1 MRKSLRSVSL
11 SANHFMQGKLQ
22 EFTLKVLFLMSM
34 LLMFNQYGYSQA
46 SITIGPSGTSTA
58 SVTWGPMNCGTTAAR
73 YNRTAYIYPSTLFS
87 GLTNGDQIVALAFRK
102 AVTTAP
108 TGSPNFKL
116 YIKNTGLANFGS
128 GSLTWATE
136 IATATL
142 VYDANP
148 NSILG
153 STSGFK
159 TFQFSSPFVYT
170 GGNIAVY
177 VEYIQTSASTAVTWI
192 YDTQTGVPD
201 YATNQVKYASSTAG
215 STPAAT
221 LGTSSVNHPQLRIDF
236 NYSINATIDQIVP
249 HKGICAGGSDS
260 VRVRIKNLGVSTIT
274 TLEVN
279 WTLNGVAQTPF
290 VYNGSLATNASA
302 TVAIGSINFPVG
314 QPIDIKAWTN
324 LPNGVADKFPVNDTI
339 LYHADGPALSGTF
352 TIGGVTADYA
362 NIKDAVRALNERGV
376 CGPVV
381 FNVDALEGPYIGQVE
396 FKEIPGA
403 NATNTITFN
412 GNGATIIDTINSSK
426 VNNKHIVYL
435 NGTDYTTLDNFIIT
449 YEETSLY
456 CLPVVIG
463 NGANYNRIKN
473 CQILMDPN
481 TTTVDFSA
489 ISFTGSSANYIVAT
503 NASYNIIENN
513 TIRGGYA
520 GVAIVGTN
528 GSQHLSKGNIIR
540 NNTIQ
545 DHYLYGIYAAAT
557 DSTQI
562 VSNDISKP
570 NRLTYAGNY
579 GMYFTTHNQSM
590 LVEKNRVHDIFFQV
604 PTSTSN
610 FYAFFVTGND
620 AKAGKE
626 MILRNNIAYNLRG
639 NGTQYGF
646 HTNNSDSIWYF
657 NNTVQIDNAAATA
670 GGAVGIYSTAA
681 ATGVK
686 YLNNNIYISKGGNGN
701 KHGVFV
707 NTADVT
713 ATINYNNIYVD
724 TTVGKTGQR
733 NIGYFVSTPYATLAN
748 WKTANTN
755 MWDQNSV
762 SARPLFA
769 NILTGDFTPNSFDLN
784 NIGTPIPQVTDDI
797 NGVARN
803 ATNPDPGAYEF
814 TPILN
819 DAGITASTL
828 VNGACAGNNQ
838 LGFRL
843 KNFGANDLT
852 SAQINWTVDGMSRT
866 PFMYSGNLGSGQD
879 TMVYVGLQSIGLD
892 TAYTVHAWSSL
903 PNTVADNRNSNDTIK
918 VNNFKA
924 AMSGTYTV
932 GGVGAK
938 YPSITAAAEDLNNRG
953 VCGPVIIDVNKNAG
967 PYNEQVRFD
976 QIVGTS
982 AVNTVKVLGHG
993 AALNFSSISSVVR
1006 YGFYL
1011 NGSDYVTIDSF
1022 VITPAYGANNYGWGI
1037 FLGTTSD
1044 YNRITNNIIN
1054 LNNDI
1059 ITQNYTGITLTGST
1073 SVLNSTGGLFVGNLI
1088 ENNTI
1093 YGGYYN
1099 INIYGIAGSNALT
1112 RANRIIGNKM
1122 YDPYHYSVSLFNQD
1136 SAEVSKNEM
1145 SRATRVTSVN
1155 FVGVYCNGVSGSTKI
1170 DGNNIHD
1177 AFNANPSTTQSPYGV
1192 YFTNC
1197 PHSAGREAIVT
1208 NNVVHSFAGSGGH
1221 YGLYAG
1227 GTSSYIRFYNNT
1239 ISLDNKTSTTGAA
1252 YGFYQT
1258 GGTTNIE
1265 VKNNTF
1271 SISRG
1276 GTTAKYGIYFAT
1288 NPPGVTADY
1297 NNYYINASG
1306 GNVGYYSSAKVTL
1319 ADWKAANSS
1328 AYDQN
1333 SFSVDPE
1340 YRHLP
1345 SNNFIPNSSV
1355 LNNAATPIA
1364 AVTKDY
1370 NGTTRS
1376 GTPDIGAFEF
1386 TPTANDAEVI
1396 SIEGPN
1402 IVCNGTNAVPVKI
1415 KNKGT
1420 ASLTSLVINWSLNNV
1435 PQTPFN
1441 FTGAM
1446 PKNKDSIITIGTF
1459 NGVSNTVYNIKV
1471 WSTLPN
1477 GLADEN
1483 TLNDTTQK
1491 LNILT
1496 GLAGTYTIGNTPANY
1511 ASFNA
1516 AVSDLLQRG
1525 VCAPVVFS
1533 VNAADGPYEEKVTI
1547 TSVPGASSTN
1557 TITFKGNEAVL
1568 TTVITATADRGVF
1581 TLNNADYIIIDSL
1594 TIEVDPTSTYGYPV
1608 VITNT
1613 SDNNVIK
1620 NSVLKSINVGSSNYA
1635 GLVIGAPGSISTAS
1649 NSRFNLIENNTI
1661 LGGYYGITVYGT
1673 SGSNALTAGNIL
1685 KNNKIHDFY
1694 YYGIYHYYADGTQ
1707 IIGNDISRPNATQ
1720 MSSTTYATY
1729 ILGASQN
1736 LLIEKNKIHNLFD
1749 QDPTGTGTAY
1759 GLHLSTG
1766 AAQLGK
1772 KTVVRNNV
1780 VYNINS
1786 SGTHYGIYNS
1796 TSGNVQYYH
1805 NTIILDYQ
1813 SATAGTTYGFYQTGS
1828 ADSIELK
1835 NNNFVVTKTGSGIK
1849 YGIYMVTSTTPLLTN
1864 YNNIY
1869 VPNGNVGYNSS
1880 ARITLADWQAV
1891 NASFDPNSISVNP
1904 IFPYRNIGNFS
1915 PASPAIND
1923 LGTPLPSVTTD
1934 ILGNARSITN
1944 PDMGAYEFTPVN
1956 DDAAITNFEVGSVCA
1971 GNNPIAVRL
1980 RSLGANVLTSVN
1992 IHWTL
1997 NGVPQTMIAYS
2008 GSLATGLDTL
2018 LILGNINF
2026 VVGNSYSIK
2035 VWSSLPNGA
2044 VDPNTL
2050 NDTLYANNIRTGLRG
2065 VYTIGGVG
2073 ANYPTLTAAA
2083 NDLNNYGVC
2092 GNVTF
2097 NVNPAAGPYNEQVAL
2112 RNVAGTSDTSKIV
2125 FNGNG
2130 ALVTY
2135 NATLTSSRHLF
2146 KLVGTDYVTIDSFR
2160 LEMNASST
2168 YGFPIHVLSGSSH
2181 NIIKRN
2187 IIKSIPNSSSTNYG
2201 GIIFSGSE
2209 SSPSTAGLDMS
2220 YNIVENNTIHHG
2232 YYTISIYGTS
2242 TNSASCK
2249 GNVIRNNKIY
2259 DSYIYS
2265 IYTIGVD
2272 SLIVSGND
2280 ISRPT
2285 RTTMSTFYGIYNST
2299 NSFKLMVEK
2308 NKIHNPFDANL
2319 TSTSAAYGIYTA
2331 SSDAAPG
2338 TSIIK
2343 NNVIYNFYGAGAQYG
2358 LTNNGSDSIYY
2369 YHNTVVMNDT
2379 AQSSNVV
2386 NGFLQ
2391 TTTAPNGVKLKN
2403 NNFVITRPG
2412 SANRIGMYWTTSTSS
2427 FESDHNN
2434 FYIVNGIGI
2443 NAVSYFVNNYLTLA
2457 DWKASNSNIYDQNS
2471 VDVNPLF
2478 NLASSGNFR
2487 PFSGGFDNKGIYI
2500 TEVPTDI
2507 MDSVR
2512 SLTTPDIGAYEF
2524 TAVGEDASVSSLGF
2538 ASVCPGINPV
2548 TVNITNSSANILSSV
2563 DIHWLINGVA
2573 QPVYS
2578 FSGSLSSSATAN
2590 VVLGNYNFLQGQV
2603 YTLKFWT
2610 SAPNGFVDANPT
2622 NDTLLVNN
2630 FTTALSGVYTIGGV
2644 GANFPS
2650 LVAAAN
2656 TLNAGGICGPVE
2668 FIMNPAAGPYDGQVT
2683 FGNIDGASS
2692 ANTII
2697 VRGKGSVITGTLGN
2711 TEERHLIRLNGT
2723 KYLTLDS
2730 IYASVSVA
2738 SSVGYALVIGNNANN
2753 NTITNGQYN
2762 SIPATTN
2769 SFGAI
2774 MFVGTPNSPTSP
2786 SNSSYNRIENN
2797 LITGGYYGVSV
2808 YGTSGGNALTKGN
2821 IIKNNII
2828 KDFYSY
2834 GIYNMYADSSTIFA
2848 NDISRPGQT
2857 ATTTTYGI
2865 YCGGASQNILVE
2877 KNKIHHLFELLNT
2890 NTSAMYGI
2898 GFATSAAQVGK
2909 QSIVKNNLL
2918 YALNNSGTHY
2928 GLYNSTSGNVAF
2940 YNNTLV
2946 DDFAGAT
2953 AGTTYGI
2960 YQTGSTTGIEYK
2972 NNNVWV
2978 SRAGSGVKYGIYMA
2992 TAASPITSNYN
3003 NFYVPNGNVGYNT
3016 TAQQTLANWQAAVP
3030 GIDANSVSVNPLFF
3044 YANVGNYI
3052 PASAA
3057 LDNKGVSLA
3066 SVTEDITGA
3075 LRDPNT
3081 PDIGAYEFTPL
3092 SNDISITKILYPVT
3106 GNKCGLPV
3114 DSVVFIVENTGA
3126 ADQQGFNIKLDV
3138 TGASTT
3144 SINKLY
3150 SGVLS
3155 SGTADTITITPY
3167 NSNVS
3172 GTVNLALY
3180 TQLANDGFRKND
3192 TARVSFV
3199 ASQASALPIANNAL
3213 VCKGE
3218 QATLVASGTN
3228 NIFRWYDAPVGGN
3241 LLAMND
3247 TFITPTINGVTSYY
3261 VSGTSGTSNSFNL
3274 GPLSDAI
3281 GTSGNFTNATVQYLE
3296 FDALST
3302 FTLDSVSVKPNGP
3315 GNIEIRLLSNTGA
3328 VLQTRIVAVSTTQVM
3343 TRVPVGF
3350 VIPPGTAYRMDG
3362 GPATTTGGLWRN
3374 SAGGVYP
3381 YTIPGIVSITG
3392 NSFSTTAYYY
3402 YYNWRV
3408 TGGAESCPSPRKEV
3422 VVNTTVAVKGSS
3434 YAQGAIYEGVFNTGT
3449 TINPDRACAA
3459 DTLEYVV
3466 NTPTGFNL
3474 ADFGTTWSILNA
3486 SVKTK
3491 NNNAVSGQLSVNGR
3505 SIRYIPAIT
3514 DVDSQLVLSVK
3525 VRDLNGANCDTLI
3538 SRNISIGSSLAIN
3551 LGNDTT
3557 ICFGQSITLNA
3568 GVAGQ
3573 TYLWSTGATTQSI
3586 TTSAAGT
3593 YSVTVTNTSGC
3604 ESSDQI
3610 VLNLT
3615 TEIPVN
3621 LGPDKSICAGSTAT
3635 LDAGTHTG
3643 ASYLWSTGATTQT
3656 IDVTVAGTYHVK
3668 VTIGDCFERDT
3679 IVIGINQN
3687 PTVELGPNKTICDKD
3702 SVTLDAGNIGSTYLW
3717 STGAT
3722 TRTIVVKAQGNYSVT
3737 VTNTNGCSST
3747 DNITV
3752 TVQALPN
3759 ATYTAAATNG
3769 LNWQFNGPTVAGAT
3783 YEWNF
3788 GDPTS
3793 PANTSSIQNPI
3804 HLFTA
3809 PGTYTVT
3816 LKVTN
3821 VATGCSN
3828 TTSQTLVVTS
3838 VGVQLE
3844 SGIKVYYASPNPFDQ
3859 QTTIHYELEHDAV
3872 VKLEVYDMLGR
3883 LISTPVNNE
3892 NQTTGKHQY
3901 LVSENLHA
3909 VGVYQVRL
3917 TVNGATT
3924 VLRVLKGN

>member
-1 MRKSLRSVSL
+1 MEKALRSATAKVGYLSL
-11 SANHFMQGKLQ
+11 KTLYEFSLKL
-22 EFTLKVLFLMSM
+22 LLLSLMVLLV
-34 LLMFNQYGYSQA
+34 NRNGYSQT

-58 SVTWGPMNCGTTAAR
+58 SVTYGPMNCGTTAAR
-73 YNRTAYIYPSTLFS
+73 YNRTAYIYPSTLFP

-108 TGSPNFKL
+108 TGSPNFKM

-142 VYDANP
+142 VFDGNP

-159 TFQFSSPFVYT
+159 TFSFTSPFNYT

-236 NYSINATIDQIVP
+236 NYSLNATIDQIVP

-260 VRVRIKNLGVSTIT
+260 VRIRIKNLGVNTIT
-274 TLEVN
+274 SVDVN
-279 WTLNGVAQTPF
+279 WTINGVAQAPF

-324 LPNGVADKFPVNDTI
+324 LPNGVADKFPANDTI
-339 LYHADGPALSGTF
+339 LYHADGPALSAGTY
-352 TIGGVTADYA
+352 TIGGLTANYPNLLA
-362 NIKDAVRALNERGV
+362 AVKDLNERGV

-381 FNVDALEGPYIGQVE
+381 FNVDPLEGPYIGQIE
-396 FKEIPGA
+396 LKEILGA
-403 NATNTITFN
+403 SATNTIVFN

-426 VNNKHIVYL
+426 VNNKHIVFL
-435 NGTDYTTLDNFIIT
+435 NGTDYTTFDNFTIT

-513 TIRGGYA
+513 LIRGGYA
-520 GVAIVGTN
+520 GVALVGTN

-545 DHYLYGIYAAAT
+545 DHYLYGVYAAAT

-590 LVEKNRVHDIFFQV
+590 LVEKNRVHDVFFQV

-620 AKAGKE
+620 ARAGKE
-626 MILRNNIAYNLRG
+626 MILRNNLAYNLRG

-657 NNTVQIDNAAATA
+657 NNTVHIDNPNATA
-670 GGAVGIYSTAA
+670 GGAVGIYTTAA

-686 YLNNNIYISKGGNGN
+686 YLNNNIVISKAGNGN

-724 TTVGKTGQR
+724 TTVGKAGQR
-733 NIGYFVSTPYATLAN
+733 NIGYFVSTPFVTLAN
-748 WKTANTN
+748 WKTANSN

-762 SARPLFA
+762 SARALFA
-769 NILTGDFTPNSFDLN
+769 NVLAGDFTPNSFDLN
-784 NIGTPIPQVTDDI
+784 NIGTPIPQVTEDI

-819 DAGITASTL
+819 DAGIIAMTL
-828 VNGACAGNNQ
+828 VNGSCAGNNPI
-838 LGFRL
+838 GFRL

-852 SAQINWTVDGMSRT
+852 SAQINWTVDGIPRT
-866 PFMYSGNLGSGQD
+866 PFNYTGNLGSGQD

-892 TAYTVHAWSSL
+892 TAYTIHAWSSL

-918 VNNFKA
+918 NINYKS
-924 AMSGTYTV
+924 AMNGTYTV
-932 GGVGAK
+932 GGVGAR
-938 YPSITAAAEDLNNRG
+938 YQTISEAATDLNNRG

-982 AVNTVKVLGHG
+982 AVNTVRVLGHG
-993 AALNFSSISSVVR
+993 SALNFSSISSVVR

-1022 VITPAYGANNYGWGI
+1022 VITPAYGATNYGWGI
-1037 FLGTTSD
+1037 FLGTNSD
-1044 YNRITNNIIN
+1044 YNKITNNIIN

-1099 INIYGIAGSNALT
+1099 INIYGVAGSNALT

-1145 SRATRVTSVN
+1145 SRSTRVTSVN

-1177 AFNANPSTTQSPYGV
+1177 AFNANPSTTQSPYGI

-1208 NNVVHSFAGSGGH
+1208 NNVVYNFAGSGGH

-1239 ISLDNKTSTTGAA
+1239 ISLDNKTSTTGSA

-1258 GGTTNIE
+1258 GGTSNIE

-1271 SISRG
+1271 SITRG
-1276 GTTAKYGIYFAT
+1276 GSSVKYGIYLAT

-1297 NNYYINASG
+1297 NNYYINATS
-1306 GNVGYYSSAKVTL
+1306 GNVGYYSSAKATL
-1319 ADWKAANSS
+1319 ADWKAANSN

-1333 SFSVDPE
+1333 GFSVDPE
-1340 YRHLP
+1340 YRSLQK
-1345 SNNFIPNSSV
+1345 NNFVPNSSV

-1376 GTPDIGAFEF
+1376 VTPDIGAFEF
-1386 TPTANDAEVI
+1386 TPTVNDAEVM

-1402 IVCNGTNAVPVKI
+1402 IVCNGSNPVPVKI

-1420 ASLTSLVINWSLNNV
+1420 ATLSSLVVNWSVNNV
-1435 PQTPFN
+1435 VQTPFN

-1446 PKNKDSIITIGTF
+1446 PKNKDSIITIGSF
-1459 NGVSNTVYNIKV
+1459 VGVSNTVYNIKV

-1483 TLNDTTQK
+1483 TLNDSTQK

-1511 ASFNA
+1511 TSFNA
-1516 AVSDLLQRG
+1516 AVSDLLSRG
-1525 VCAPVVFS
+1525 VCGPVVFS
-1533 VNAADGPYEEKVTI
+1533 VNASDGPYEEKVTI
-1547 TSVPGASSTN
+1547 TTVPGASSTN
-1557 TITFKGNEAVL
+1557 TVTFKGNEALL
-1568 TTVITATADRGVF
+1568 TTVITASADRGVL

-1613 SDNNVIK
+1613 SDNNIIR

-1661 LGGYYGITVYGT
+1661 IGGYYGITVYGT

-1685 KNNKIHDFY
+1685 KDNKIQDFY
-1694 YYGIYHYYADGTQ
+1694 YYGLYHYYADGTQ

-1736 LLIEKNKIHNLFD
+1736 LLIEKNKIHNMFD
-1749 QDPTGTGTAY
+1749 QDPSGTGALY
-1759 GLHLSTG
+1759 ALHLSTG
-1766 AAQLGK
+1766 AAQVGK
-1772 KTVVRNNV
+1772 KTIVRNNL

-1786 SGTHYGIYNS
+1786 SGTHYGMYNS

-1805 NTIILDYQ
+1805 NTIILDHQ
-1813 SATAGTTYGFYQTGS
+1813 ATAGTAYGFYQTGS

-1835 NNNFVVTKTGSGIK
+1835 NNNFVISKTGSGTK
-1849 YGIYMVTSTTPLLTN
+1849 YGIYMVTAATPLLTN
-1864 YNNIY
+1864 YNNLY
-1869 VPNGNVGYNSS
+1869 VPTGNVGYNSS
-1880 ARITLADWQAV
+1880 ARATLADWQAV
-1891 NASFDPNSISVNP
+1891 NATFDPNSISVNP
-1904 IFPYRNIGNFS
+1904 IFPYRSIGNFM

-1923 LGTPLPSVTTD
+1923 LGTPLANVTSD
-1934 ILGNARSITN
+1934 ILGNARSLTT

-1956 DDAAITNFEVGSVCA
+1956 DDAAITSFEVGSVCA
-1971 GNNPIAVRL
+1971 GNNPIAVKL
-1980 RSLGANVLTSVN
+1980 RSLGANALTSVN

-2008 GSLATGLDTL
+2008 GSLATGADTS

-2026 VVGNSYSIK
+2026 VVGNSYSLK
-2035 VWSSLPNGA
+2035 VWSSLPNG
-2044 VDPNTL
+2044 VTDPNPL

-2073 ANYPTLTAAA
+2073 ANYPTLSAAA

-2097 NVNPAAGPYNEQVAL
+2097 NVNPTAGPYNEQVTLNA
-2112 RNVAGTSDTSKIV
+2112 VAGTSDTSKIV

-2135 NATLTSSRHLF
+2135 NATTTSSRQLF
-2146 KLVGTDYVTIDSFR
+2146 KLRGTDYVTIDSFI
-2160 LEMNASST
+2160 LEMNPSST
-2168 YGFPIHVLSGSSH
+2168 YGFPIHVLSGSNH
-2181 NIIKRN
+2181 NTIKRN
-2187 IIKSIPNSSSTNYG
+2187 IIKTIPNSSSTNYG
-2201 GIIFSGSE
+2201 GIVFSGSE

-2220 YNIVENNTIHHG
+2220 FNTIENNTIYNG
-2232 YYTISIYGTS
+2232 YYTMVIYGTS

-2265 IYTIGVD
+2265 LFTVGVD

-2285 RTTMSTFYGIYNST
+2285 RSTSSTFYGIYNST
-2299 NSFKLMVEK
+2299 NSFKLLVEK
-2308 NKIHNPFDANL
+2308 NKIHNPFDGNL
-2319 TSTSAAYGIYTA
+2319 TSTSASYGIYTA

-2338 TSIIK
+2338 SSIIK
-2343 NNVIYNFYGAGAQYG
+2343 NNVIYNFNGQGAHYG
-2358 LTNNGSDSIYY
+2358 LANNGSDSIYY

-2379 AQSSNVV
+2379 AQSSAVV

-2391 TTTAPNGVKLKN
+2391 TSTAAIGVKLKN

-2427 FESDHNN
+2427 FESDYNN
-2434 FYIVNGIGI
+2434 FYIINGVGV
-2443 NAVSYFVNNYLTLA
+2443 NAVSYFVSNYNTLA

-2471 VDVNPLF
+2471 IDINPLF
-2478 NLASSGNFR
+2478 NLASSGIFR
-2487 PFSGGFDNKGIYI
+2487 PFSGGFDNKGIYL
-2500 TEVPTDI
+2500 TEVTTDI

-2512 SLTTPDIGAYEF
+2512 GVTPDIGAYEF

-2538 ASVCPGINPV
+2538 ASVCAGVNPV
-2548 TVNITNSSANILSSV
+2548 SVNILNSSANILSSV
-2563 DIHWLINGVA
+2563 DVNWSVNGVA
-2573 QPVYS
+2573 QPVYN
-2578 FSGSLSSSATAN
+2578 FSGSLASTASTT
-2590 VVLGNYNFLQGQV
+2590 VTLGNYNFLQGQA

-2610 SAPNGFVDANPT
+2610 SSPNGFVDANPT
-2622 NDTLLVNN
+2622 NDTLLINN
-2630 FTTALSGVYTIGGV
+2630 FTTALSGTYTIGGV

-2650 LVAAAN
+2650 LVAAVN
-2656 TLNAGGICGPVE
+2656 TLNAGGVCGPVE
-2668 FIMNPAAGPYDGQVT
+2668 FIMNPAAGPYDGQVS

-2692 ANTII
+2692 TNTII
-2697 VRGKGSVITGTLGN
+2697 VRGRGSVITGTLAN

-2730 IYASVSVA
+2730 IYANVSVA
-2738 SSVGYALVIGNNANN
+2738 SSVGYALVIGNNANY
-2753 NTITNGQYN
+2753 NTITNGQYH
-2762 SIPATTN
+2762 SIAATSN
-2769 SFGAI
+2769 SFGGI
-2774 MFVGTPNSPTSP
+2774 MFVGTPNSPTSA

-2797 LITGGYYGVSV
+2797 LITGGYYGISV
-2808 YGTSGGNALTKGN
+2808 YGASGGNALNKGN
-2821 IIKNNII
+2821 ILKNNVI

-2834 GIYNMYADSSTIFA
+2834 GIYNMYADSTYIMG

-2865 YCGGASQNILVE
+2865 YCGGASQDIIVE

-3030 GIDANSVSVNPLFF
+3030 GIDANSVSVNPLFNF
-3044 YANVGNYI
+3044 ANVGNYI

-3057 LDNKGVSLA
+3057 LDNKGQVLT
-3066 SVTEDITGA
+3066 SVVDDITGA
-3075 LRDPNT
+3075 LRDLNT
-3081 PDIGAYEFTPL
+3081 PDIGAYEFTPQN
-3092 SNDISITKILYPVT
+3092 NDISISKIIYPVT
-3106 GNKCGLPV
+3106 GNKCGLPS
-3114 DSVVFIVENTGA
+3114 DSVVFVVENTGA
-3126 ADQQGFNIKLDV
+3126 LDQTGFNIRLDV
-3138 TGASTT
+3138 TGANNTT
-3144 SINKLY
+3144 INHTYVGSLV
-3150 SGVLS
+3150 SG
-3155 SGTADTITITPY
+3155 GADTITISPY
-3167 NSNVS
+3167 NTNFS
-3172 GTVNLALY
+3172 GAIYLTLY
-3180 TQLANDGFRKND
+3180 TQLGNDAFRKND
-3192 TARVSFV
+3192 TARVGFV
-3199 ASQASALPIANNAL
+3199 ASTASALPIANNVT

-3218 QATLVASGTN
+3218 QATLVASGSN

-3241 LLAMND
+3241 LLALND
-3247 TFITPTINGVTSYY
+3247 TFITPNVNSTTSYY
-3261 VSGTSGTSNSFNL
+3261 VSGTTGTNNSYTV
-3274 GPLSDAI
+3274 GPLNVSI
-3281 GTSGNFTNATVQYLE
+3281 GTNGNFVNPTVQYLE

-3302 FTLDSVSVKPNGP
+3302 FTLDSVSIYPNGP
-3315 GNIEIRLLSNTGA
+3315 GNVEVRLLSNTGA
-3328 VLQTRIVAVSTTQVM
+3328 VLQTRVVAVSTTQVM
-3343 TRVPVGF
+3343 TRIPVGF

-3381 YTIPGIVSITG
+3381 YTVPGIVSITG

-3422 VVNTTVAVKGSS
+3422 VVNTAIALKGTS
-3434 YAQGAIYEGVFNTGT
+3434 YAQGSVYEGVFNAGT
-3449 TINPDRACAA
+3449 IGNPDRACAA
-3459 DTLEYVV
+3459 DTLEYLV
-3466 NTPTGFNL
+3466 NTPTGFN
-3474 ADFGTTWSILNA
+3474 AVDFGTTWNIA
-3486 SVKTK
+3486 DAIVKTT
-3491 NNNAVSGQLSVNGR
+3491 NNNPVLGQLTVSGR
-3505 SIRYIPAIT
+3505 SIRYIPAST
-3514 DVDSQLVLSVK
+3514 DVDSQLVISVK
-3525 VRDLNGANCDTLI
+3525 VKDLSGANCDTLI
-3538 SRNISIGSSLAIN
+3538 TRNLSIGSSLSVNI
-3551 LGNDTT
+3551 GNDTT
-3557 ICFGQSITLNA
+3557 ICFGQAITLNS

-3573 TYLWSTGATTQSI
+3573 TYLWNTGATTQSI
-3586 TTSAAGT
+3586 TVSTAGT
-3593 YSVTVTNTSGC
+3593 YSVTVTNISGC
-3604 ESSDQI
+3604 SSSDQI

-3621 LGPDKSICAGSTAT
+3621 LGPDKSICAGSSTQ

-3643 ASYLWSTGATTQT
+3643 ATYLWSTGATTQT
-3656 IDVTVAGTYHVK
+3656 INVNAAGTYHVK
-3668 VTIGDCFERDT
+3668 VTVGDCFERDT

-3687 PTVELGPNKTICDKD
+3687 PTVELGPNKTICASD

-3722 TRTIVVKAQGNYSVT
+3722 TRTIVVKTQGNYSVT

-3752 TVQALPN
+3752 NVQALPN
-3759 ATYTAAATNG
+3759 ATYTGAATNG

-3783 YEWNF
+3783 YAWNF

-3816 LKVTN
+3816 LTVTN
-3821 VATGCSN
+3821 VATGCIN
-3828 TTSQTLVVTS
+3828 TTSQTFVVTS
-3838 VGVQLE
+3838 VGVQME

-3859 QTTIHYELEHDAV
+3859 QTTIHYELENDAV

-3883 LISTPVNNE
+3883 LVSTPVNNE
-3892 NQTTGKHQY
+3892 NQSIGKHEY
-3901 LVSENLHA
+3901 TINENLNA

-3924 VLRVLKGN
+3924 VLRILKGN